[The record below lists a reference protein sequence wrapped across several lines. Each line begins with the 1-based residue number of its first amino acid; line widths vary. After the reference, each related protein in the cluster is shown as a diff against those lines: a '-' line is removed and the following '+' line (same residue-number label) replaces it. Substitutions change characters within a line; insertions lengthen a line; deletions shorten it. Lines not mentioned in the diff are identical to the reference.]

1 MNKTTNPSF
10 FFRVRHDQIVLAPF
24 LLPGLSGNLSTRHYA
39 VYAVLAGVCPHGSNK
54 KDRIREPQNWAQ
66 YVVHAMVED
75 AQRVSYT
82 NCRALG
88 LIIQCRLVG
97 DGVGCHIH
105 VLIWV

>member
-1 MNKTTNPSF
+1 M
-10 FFRVRHDQIVLAPF
+10 
-24 LLPGLSGNLSTRHYA
+24 
-39 VYAVLAGVCPHGSNK
+39 
-54 KDRIREPQNWAQ
+54 DRIKKTELENHKIGNQ

-75 AQRVSYT
+75 AQRFSYT